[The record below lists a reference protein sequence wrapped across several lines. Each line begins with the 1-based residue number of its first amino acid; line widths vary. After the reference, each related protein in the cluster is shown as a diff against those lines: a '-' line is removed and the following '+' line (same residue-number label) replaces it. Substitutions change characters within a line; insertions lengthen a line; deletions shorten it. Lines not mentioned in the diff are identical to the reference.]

1 MNSSGERARFEAKRI
16 PTNEANMKK
25 ITIAQISDI
34 HCGSSY
40 FDHSLMDACVDQIN
54 ALAPDLLVLS
64 GDLTAEGFLH
74 EFEMAKEQ
82 IARFKT
88 KRKLIVPGNHDSRNV
103 GYRIFE
109 KLFGSPFQMAKFNND
124 AIVCGADST
133 EPDLDEGQIGR
144 HWTGTLKK
152 RFSDNFRHKILV
164 LHHHVI
170 SIPNCG
176 REMNILQDAGDVL
189 KMAHKAG
196 VDLILSGHKHIPW
209 VWRLENMKVVTCCTT
224 TTKRVRGFHKP
235 SYNIIELDDKGAR
248 VKRKEVFGKT
258 IDVC

>member
-1 MNSSGERARFEAKRI
+1 
-16 PTNEANMKK
+16 MKK